1 MELTRMSGMMQNE
14 FNREMRFASTQA
26 MIESQKKQQLLDH
39 PIVCTSSDLGEGGI
53 ILVCSFMVY
62 FLFK

>member
-26 MIESQKKQQLLDH
+26 MIESQKK
-39 PIVCTSSDLGEGGI
+39 SN
-53 ILVCSFMVY
+53 SF
-62 FLFK
+62 